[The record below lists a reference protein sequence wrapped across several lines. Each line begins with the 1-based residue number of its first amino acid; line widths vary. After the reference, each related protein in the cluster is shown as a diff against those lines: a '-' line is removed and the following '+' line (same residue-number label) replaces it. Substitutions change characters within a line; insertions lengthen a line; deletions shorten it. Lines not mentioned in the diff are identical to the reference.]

1 MLRLCDSKG
10 HGTGGPAIAKQVPEP
25 HIRPRRILVVEDVP
39 SNSDMIAIF
48 LRFNGYLV
56 DVATN
61 GRLALERLSNTEYDA
76 ILMDIQMPVMRGD
89 EAIHAIR
96 SSTEY
101 YRDIPIIALSADAS
115 RRTRDNI
122 QALGASAFFAKP
134 FELAAILEML
144 KSLSESFRSDR
155 LSEEKQRA

>member
-1 MLRLCDSKG
+1 MLRLGDSKG
-10 HGTGGPAIAKQVPEP
+10 HGTGGPAIATQESKP

-48 LRFNGYLV
+48 LRFNGFLV
-56 DVATN
+56 DVAKN
-61 GRLALERLSNTEYDA
+61 GRIALERLSAAEYDA
-76 ILMDIQMPVMRGD
+76 VLMDIQMPVMRGD

-96 SSTEY
+96 SSSEY

-122 QALGASAFFAKP
+122 LALGASAFFAKP
-134 FELAAILEML
+134 FELAAILAKL
-144 KSLSESFRSDR
+144 QSLSESFRSDR
-155 LSEEKQRA
+155 VSEEKQRA